1 MSSRNI
7 PLSLLDRVKKAMRM
21 EESDFK
27 EYLDGLEKEGIAYV
41 KNLLFRD
48 FEELAQENKDIFISF
63 YIQYALYAKIEKDEI
78 SRDKLDFL
86 NSYIEGFNI
95 KSERME
101 KDKLNKIS
109 GGGIKFV

>member
-1 MSSRNI
+1 MDNRNI
-7 PLSLLDRVKKAMRM
+7 PLSLLERVKRAMRM
-21 EESDFK
+21 EENDFE
-27 EYLDGLEKEGIAYV
+27 EYLDSLEKEAVAYV

-48 FEELAQENKDIFISF
+48 FEELEQENKDIFISF

-86 NSYIEGFNI
+86 NSYIDGFNT

-101 KDKLNKIS
+101 KEKLNKIS
-109 GGGIKFV
+109 GGGVKFL